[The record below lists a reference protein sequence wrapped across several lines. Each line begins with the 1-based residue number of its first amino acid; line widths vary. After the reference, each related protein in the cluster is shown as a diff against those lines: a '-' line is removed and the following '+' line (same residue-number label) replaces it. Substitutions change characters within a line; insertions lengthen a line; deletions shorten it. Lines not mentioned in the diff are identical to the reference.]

1 MRRVSLGALAMRV
14 SPADAP
20 GAAAAAKDNPT
31 YRQRSLSLR
40 EREEGTQQEAGDGE
54 RKAVV
59 SEGVSAEF
67 VKVFL
72 KEVLP
77 AFGMD
82 SDVMKRPE
90 THEQWMAKFAAGGSA
105 EEEETIPP
113 DDQSEVV
120 YAAWGLSAS
129 KRAVAHARRL
139 VNRPRCRDT
148 GDDGKAW
155 DLVEAEVR
163 RPLPEGSAFTHAT
176 KVAVRPK
183 ARAMRHGDD
192 CCAPRFCELCAN
204 DEKARAKR
212 EEAKAAEE
220 RGDQEVG
227 ARAH

>member
-1 MRRVSLGALAMRV
+1 M
-14 SPADAP
+14 
-20 GAAAAAKDNPT
+20 
-31 YRQRSLSLR
+31 R

-82 SDVMKRPE
+82 SDVMKMPE
-90 THEQWMAKFAAGGSA
+90 THEQWMAKFASGGST

-129 KRAVAHARRL
+129 KRAVAYARRL

-155 DLVEAEVR
+155 DLVEA
-163 RPLPEGSAFTHAT
+163 
-176 KVAVRPK
+176 
-183 ARAMRHGDD
+183 
-192 CCAPRFCELCAN
+192 
-204 DEKARAKR
+204 
-212 EEAKAAEE
+212 
-220 RGDQEVG
+220 
-227 ARAH
+227 